1 LIDFVILILGK
12 FKTKREFIMI
22 TKHKLIKSAI
32 SAFLVLATTHAAQ
45 ATTDS
50 TQQSTEKCYG
60 IVKAGMNDCST
71 STSSCSGSAKSDR
84 QADAFVFV
92 PKGLCEKI
100 SGSSLTA
107 GK

>member
-1 LIDFVILILGK
+1 MNAK
-12 FKTKREFIMI
+12 Q
-22 TKHKLIKSAI
+22 KLINSAI
-32 SAFLVLATTHAAQ
+32 SAFLALATTNAAQ
-45 ATTDS
+45 ATTTDS

-84 QADAFVFV
+84 QADAFVFL

-100 SGSSLTA
+100 SGSSLTS
-107 GK
+107 GKLK